1 MSYKDLQDILTCVQL
16 IESYSDEMTVLSQC
30 NLIKEKLKDID
41 DANNMDTDTDFEY
54 LERYHEKGGTYVLP
68 VEIVNDLTGRIKE
81 LVAEVRETN
90 VSLNWWKDRCDA
102 NEKILERYRTDGN
115 GSSKDTTGNNQNS

>member
-1 MSYKDLQDILTCVQL
+1 MLRETRKKVLEKYK
-16 IESYSDEMTVLSQC
+16 ESVEL
-30 NLIKEKLKDID
+30 
-41 DANNMDTDTDFEY
+41 DTDFSY
-54 LERYHEKGGTYVLP
+54 LESYWRKGGTYELP
-68 VEIVNDLTGRIKE
+68 VEIVNDLTGRIEE

-90 VSLNWWKDRCDA
+90 VSLNWWKDRYNA